1 MVGTVIAVIKPY
13 DYYSMVGIAI
23 IPLLKK
29 KHFYGN
35 YFSRYFLLTLLVHT
49 MLAHWIKTNSVFFF
63 DLIFI
68 CSVFRE
74 NRIPKLIRES
84 SVFKIK

>member
-13 DYYSMVGIAI
+13 DNYSMVGIAI

-29 KHFYGN
+29 IYFYGN
-35 YFSRYFLLTLLVHT
+35 YFSRCFLLTLLVHT
-49 MLAHWIKTNSVFFF
+49 MLAHWIKTNSGFFF
-63 DLIFI
+63 DLICI
-68 CSVFRE
+68 CSVFKE